1 MVIKLWF
8 DVGIDAEALQRWDDY
23 TRARD
28 SMFFYS
34 HTREAPWTV
43 IRSDDKRRARINAV
57 LTVLNS
63 LPYPDKDPAVVA
75 PPDPLIV
82 GLAPDMF
89 PIEGCLVLRVART

>member
-1 MVIKLWF
+1 
-8 DVGIDAEALQRWDDY
+8 
-23 TRARD
+23 
-28 SMFFYS
+28 MFFYS

-43 IRSDDKRRARINAV
+43 IRSDDKKRARINAI

-63 LPYPDKDPAVVA
+63 LPYTDKDPAVVT

-89 PIEGCLVLRVART
+89 PIEGRLVLRVTRT